1 MRDTSAVPQA
11 KMPDPDKFAAPAP
24 DHPADPAAATG
35 AERPR
40 RLPED
45 WVGALAMAL
54 LTLITF
60 ANVLVRYFT
69 SESFAW
75 TEEISIWLMV
85 VVTMVAAGAAVVRDR
100 HIRIE
105 IFFMGGSASRRQRL
119 ATLSSFATVV
129 AFLLLFGL
137 GLRLFWD
144 DYRYEVT
151 SPGIGVPQWWYTIW
165 LPLLALAISARAL
178 HRLLRGVRA

>member
-1 MRDTSAVPQA
+1 
-11 KMPDPDKFAAPAP
+11 MPDPDTQRARDLAPDGPDDGAPA
-24 DHPADPAAATG
+24 AGAAA
-35 AERPR
+35 PR

-45 WVGALAMAL
+45 WAGALSMAL

-69 SESFAW
+69 NESFAW
-75 TEEISIWLMV
+75 SEEVSVWLMV
-85 VVTMVAAGAAVVRDR
+85 VVTMVAASAAVVRDR

-105 IFFMGGSASRRQRL
+105 FFYHSGPAARRRRLSAI
-119 ATLSSFATVV
+119 SSAATVL
-129 AFLLLFGL
+129 AFLLMFGL

-165 LPLLALAISARAL
+165 LPLLSLAIAARAT
-178 HRLLRGVRA
+178 HRLVKGLRRP

>member
-1 MRDTSAVPQA
+1 
-11 KMPDPDKFAAPAP
+11 MPDPAPNES
-24 DHPADPAAATG
+24 HDPARSADQAG
-35 AERPR
+35 IPPR
-40 RLPED
+40 RYLPED
-45 WVGALAMAL
+45 VVGAVSMAL

-60 ANVLVRYFT
+60 TNVMVRYFT

-85 VVTMVAAGAAVVRDR
+85 VVTLVAAGAAVVRDR

-105 IFFMGGSASRRQRL
+105 ILYVSGTARRRRALSLLSSL
-119 ATLSSFATVV
+119 ATVA

-137 GLRLFWD
+137 GMRLFWD

-151 SPGIGVPQWWYTIW
+151 SPGIGVPQWWYTVW
-165 LPLLALAISARAL
+165 LPLLALAIAIRAM
-178 HRLLRGVRA
+178 HRLVRTLRPSP